1 MRIALICDTHF
12 GGRND
17 SPIFSDYIGR
27 FYKDIF
33 FPYVKENN
41 IDTIIHLGDIV
52 DRRKY
57 ISYLSLRNFKNQ
69 FIEPVI
75 ANNINLHVIIGN
87 HDTFYKNTNNV
98 NCMTEL
104 FGTKAHK
111 QVSKFNNITWYSG
124 PTEVQFGNCDIL
136 FVPWICNENYELTMS
151 TIKQTKSQVVFGHL
165 ELAGFEMQKGNV
177 IDHGHD
183 AKIFKKFD
191 VVLSG
196 HYHHRST
203 RNNITYL
210 GCPYEIV
217 WSDYDDPKG
226 FHVFDTET
234 RELEFV
240 PNPLQLFEKYFYDD
254 LDKQSEDVIL
264 DDYSHLKSRFVKV
277 VVKNKMNPYWFD
289 SVIDRIERSGVAD
302 LQVVE
307 DHLHLD
313 LEDDSNI
320 ISEAED
326 TLSIIKKFSEQYL
339 SNKQHAPA
347 LNRLLNDLYSEAMER
362 S

>member
-1 MRIALICDTHF
+1 MRVALITDTHF

-17 SPIFSDYIGR
+17 SPVFSEYIGR
-27 FYKDIF
+27 FYKDVF
-33 FPYVKENN
+33 FPYLKNN
-41 IDTIIHLGDIV
+41 GIDTIVHLGDIV

-57 ISYLSLRNFKNQ
+57 ISYLSLRYFKKQ
-69 FIEPVI
+69 FIEP
-75 ANNINLHVIIGN
+75 INEHNFKLHVIIGN
-87 HDTFYKNTNNV
+87 HDTFYKNTNEI

-104 FGTKAHK
+104 FGTNKPD
-111 QVSKFNNITWYSG
+111 NITWYSS
-124 PTEVQFGNCDIL
+124 PTEVTIGNTNIV
-136 FVPWICNENYELTMS
+136 FIPWICNANYDSTVEL
-151 TIKQTKSQVVFGHL
+151 IKKTKHQVLFGHL
-165 ELAGFEMQKGNV
+165 ELAGFEMQKGNI

-183 AKIFKKFD
+183 AKMFKKFD
-191 VVLSG
+191 MVLTG

-203 RNNITYL
+203 KGNVTYL

-226 FHVFDTET
+226 FHVFDTDT
-234 RELEFV
+234 RELIFV
-240 PNPLQLFEKYFYDD
+240 PNPITLFEKCFYDD
-254 LDKQSEDVIL
+254 LDKDSEQVIR
-264 DDYSHLKSRFVKV
+264 DDYSFLKGKFVKV
-277 VVKNKMNPYWFD
+277 VVKNKQNPYWFD
-289 SVIDRIERSGVAD
+289 CVIDKIERSGVAD

-326 TLSIIKKFSEQYL
+326 TLSIMKKFSEQYL

-347 LNRLLNDLYSEAMER
+347 LNKLLGELYSEALER